1 MVYDVRH
8 KLLTIHGR
16 LWTATSAPEY
26 WSMGVRFQPISN
38 VAVSQAQANACHTAV
53 AAWWVDATNGPF
65 VWSSHSYTGI
75 KLAPIGTDGRYPPGE
90 QAYEGP
96 AVNTGGTGATAQ
108 VWPGQCAVAVTLI
121 SSKPGGRGRASK
133 GRVYL
138 PPLSTTIG
146 SDGRIT
152 ASTATRLSTGI
163 ANLLG
168 ALNDITDL
176 GGAAVFS
183 SVGSGDH
190 YPIVSVRTGTIVDT
204 IRRRRRQMAENP
216 TAPITVP

>member
-16 LWTATSAPEY
+16 IWSSQATAEY
-26 WSMGVRFQPISN
+26 WSMGIRFQPIST
-38 VAVSQAQANACHTAV
+38 VTVDQAQANACHTAV
-53 AAWWVDATNGPF
+53 AAWWADATNGPF
-65 VWSSHSYTGI
+65 IWSAHNYTGV
-75 KLAPIGTDGRYPPGE
+75 KLAPIGVDGKYPPGE

-96 AVNTGGTGATAQ
+96 AVTTAGTGATAQ
-108 VWPGQCAVAVTLI
+108 VWPGQCATAVTLI
-121 SSKPGGRGRASK
+121 SAKPGGRGRASK
-133 GRVYL
+133 GRIYL
-138 PPLSTTIG
+138 PPLSSTIG

-152 ASTATRLSTGI
+152 AATATRLSTGI

-190 YPIVSVRTGTIVDT
+190 YPVVSVRTGTVVDT

-216 TAPITVP
+216 TAAVTVP